1 MVQVDLERSFV
12 LADIPG
18 LIEGAA
24 DGHGLGHDFLRHI
37 QRAGL
42 LVHLVEPS
50 PMDQSDPIANYW
62 TIRKE
67 LEQYSHELAQRPE
80 IVVITKAELPEA
92 EEIHQKLS
100 AELQRNDI
108 QLVSAA
114 TGLGMRQFVQ
124 RIAEKLAEYRSVAS

>member
-100 AELQRNDI
+100 VELQRNDI

>member
-1 MVQVDLERSFV
+1 
-12 LADIPG
+12 
-18 LIEGAA
+18 
-24 DGHGLGHDFLRHI
+24 
-37 QRAGL
+37 
-42 LVHLVEPS
+42 
-50 PMDQSDPIANYW
+50 MDQSDPIANYW

-80 IVVITKAELPEA
+80 IVVITKAELPGA

-100 AELQRNDI
+100 AELHRNDI

>member
-1 MVQVDLERSFV
+1 
-12 LADIPG
+12 
-18 LIEGAA
+18 
-24 DGHGLGHDFLRHI
+24 
-37 QRAGL
+37 
-42 LVHLVEPS
+42 
-50 PMDQSDPIANYW
+50 MDQSDPIANYW

-80 IVVITKAELPEA
+80 IVVVTKAELPEA